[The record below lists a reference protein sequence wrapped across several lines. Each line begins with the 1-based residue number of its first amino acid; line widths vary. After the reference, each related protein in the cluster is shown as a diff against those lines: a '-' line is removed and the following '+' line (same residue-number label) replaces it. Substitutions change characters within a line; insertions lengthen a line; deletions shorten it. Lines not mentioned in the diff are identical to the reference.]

1 MEKVKMSTAAEL
13 KKANEMTNFKKYKAK
28 VFEALASDTYG
39 LSISQLATVCK
50 LSAKTIKLILAELEV
65 EKNGDVYLLKN
76 KQPVQSAPEFPI
88 YDNWL
93 SKNMTTLRQ
102 ATAHLNKNDV
112 NDIIEVAG
120 RLIWEASKT
129 QGVPSQKYFSHDFN
143 GDGFKYH
150 DSLEEAKKEAEVNID
165 WYRERVADGH
175 HVGEEGEFFELCY
188 GVVIASAGY
197 TVDDVVTDEH
207 HKNDEFTKY
216 EVGTEILSLH
226 FNKCNSESGAEG

>member
-39 LSISQLATVCK
+39 LTISQLATVCK
-50 LSAKTIKLILAELEV
+50 LSAKTIKQILDELEV
-65 EKNGDVYLLKN
+65 EKNGDVYLLKI
-76 KQPVQSAPEFPI
+76 KHPVQSTPQFPI

-102 ATAHLNKNDV
+102 ATAHLSNNDV

-129 QGVPSQKYFSHDFN
+129 QVLPEGYVIVTEDQAKDTARLDFMLLEN
-143 GDGFKYH
+143 KVVSTDINVDENYERTGEGFCVNAVYWIDGWDRLTETVHQTKR
-150 DSLEEAKKEAEVNID
+150 EAIDKAIEA
-165 WYRERVADGH
+165 
-175 HVGEEGEFFELCY
+175 
-188 GVVIASAGY
+188 
-197 TVDDVVTDEH
+197 
-207 HKNDEFTKY
+207 
-216 EVGTEILSLH
+216 
-226 FNKCNSESGAEG
+226 SESGVEE

>member
-39 LSISQLATVCK
+39 LTISQLATVCK
-50 LSAKTIKLILAELEV
+50 LSAKTIKQILAELEV
-65 EKNGDVYLLKN
+65 EKNGDVYLLKI
-76 KQPVQSAPEFPI
+76 KQPVQSTPQFPI

-102 ATAHLNKNDV
+102 VTAHISNNDV

-129 QGVPSQKYFSHDFN
+129 QAVPTWILTTTKLPDEGEEVLFLNSHNVIHEGSLNTDYVDGPYGENSEDHGDYQTLWISNSN
-143 GDGFKYH
+143 GEEYL
-150 DSLEEAKKEAEVNID
+150 LEEIKFWMARPSNP
-165 WYRERVADGH
+165 
-175 HVGEEGEFFELCY
+175 
-188 GVVIASAGY
+188 SA
-197 TVDDVVTDEH
+197 
-207 HKNDEFTKY
+207 
-216 EVGTEILSLH
+216 I
-226 FNKCNSESGAEG
+226 ESGA